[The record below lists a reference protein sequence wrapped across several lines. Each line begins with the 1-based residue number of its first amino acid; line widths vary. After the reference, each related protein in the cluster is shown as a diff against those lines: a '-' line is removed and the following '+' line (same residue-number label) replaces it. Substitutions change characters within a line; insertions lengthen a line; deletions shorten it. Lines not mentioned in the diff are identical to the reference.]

1 MPRSVSET
9 PRCLRVA
16 TQACRALGHATVRR
30 AIVRLAILGLPLV
43 SCRAGSRDLSRF
55 ERATRPADVPA
66 SLGTGVRP
74 GTATAAPID
83 TSLPDTLPGGLD
95 GRSEVELSFLMVTTD
110 TLGRRPPRGRR
121 LLNARAAQ
129 CIPIDANEQYLVALA
144 TARRHAEFNERVPFD
159 SMTAVGMCGTLAWR
173 LAMKLADTVPLQW
186 KAEWAAWNL
195 LHISPS
201 LRALALR
208 TFDDDLARALAAG
221 DSTSVR
227 SALGYF
233 SGEMWLR
240 AQARLE
246 RPLQAI
252 ADDEEAVHWLD
263 ELAPSLVVL
272 PPIPRTSKELGVS
285 EAEWTARLYTRL
297 AELTPMPQRSQV
309 LRLALAP
316 WVATRNWG
324 ALDSAATA
332 LQRLSPR
339 DSAVV
344 VATALSAFHQSRMIL
359 YQLDKVN
366 AVFDSVVRLL
376 PRTDSA
382 RYDGFDDVLTR
393 DDDVWRYGFL
403 PNTRLAIERRGWL
416 VLDPMWSTPVNEL
429 RLVRRARVAEA
440 DYLYANVANPGQSG
454 SETASGRMH
463 VRRGAPTPRWT
474 FVRDVGVHRHYVREW
489 DGLTQGIAIT
499 RSFDWWRAFSGGRQ
513 RAGVISHWDVVD
525 VDPRDCPPP
534 ARKASECVEV
544 QRARWTG
551 VPFVGRMDT
560 IDVMLARFRAPGDS
574 VDLYVEGRVPL
585 RTFPH
590 RDTPRISL
598 GAKINTTLFLRTP
611 QGEPIHTSPTE
622 DGLPRSNMIALT
634 HAWRARTGTG
644 EIMHRVEALEPNRG
658 AAARG
663 VMQFTSDAALKIP
676 VSGFGMSD
684 VLATGNAVEVRVPA
698 QRWFDYRI
706 TPSAGVVLPKQRF
719 SLLWEIYELT
729 PGPDG
734 RVRWKVEIQ
743 REQGERVIT
752 DDVRDA
758 LTEGSKASAKVVAS
772 EPDASSLTYAR
783 EAPPRGVQVEHVK
796 IPLPDNAAYGRHVIS
811 VTVTDLVSGRRTSRS
826 VGVRLLVPSLQ
837 KRVEVKGPT
846 LPNGFPP

>member
-1 MPRSVSET
+1 MRRSLSL
-9 PRCLRVA
+9 CLAVLLPVVA
-16 TQACRALGHATVRR
+16 L
-30 AIVRLAILGLPLV
+30 

-55 ERATRPADVPA
+55 ERATRPADAPV
-66 SLGTGVRP
+66 SLGRGVAP
-74 GTATAAPID
+74 GTGAPAPVDTNKPNDPSAAD
-83 TSLPDTLPGGLD
+83 SLPDGINGF
-95 GRSEVELSFLMVTTD
+95 SETELSFIIIQTD
-110 TLGRRPPRGRR
+110 SLGRRPPTGRK
-121 LLNARAAQ
+121 LVNAIHTQ
-129 CIPIDANEQYLVALA
+129 CIPLNAHSNAEVAVA
-144 TARRHAEFNERVPFD
+144 AARRHADRNQRVPFD
-159 SMTAVGMCGTLAWR
+159 SLTPVSMCGNLAWR
-173 LAMKLADTVPLQW
+173 LAMKLADSVPLQW
-186 KAEWAAWNL
+186 RAEWAAWNL
-195 LHISPS
+195 LHIRPS

-208 TFDDDLARALAAG
+208 TFDDDLSRALAAG
-221 DSTSVR
+221 DSASVR
-227 SALGYF
+227 EALGHF
-233 SGEMWLR
+233 AAEMWVR

-252 ADDEEAVHWLD
+252 NDDEMAVHRLD
-263 ELAPSLVVL
+263 AMVPPLIVL
-272 PPIPRTSKELGVS
+272 PPIPPTSKELGIS

-297 AELTPMPQRSQV
+297 AELTPTPQRSQV

-316 WVATRNWG
+316 WVAMRNWE

-332 LQRLSPR
+332 LQRIAPR
-339 DSAVV
+339 DSGVV
-344 VATALSAFHQSRMIL
+344 MASALSHFHRSGMRL
-359 YQLDKVN
+359 AQLDRVD
-366 AVFDSVVRLL
+366 ATFDSVVRLL
-376 PRTDSA
+376 PRPDSA

-429 RLVRRARVAEA
+429 RLARRARVAEA
-440 DYLYANVANPGQSG
+440 DFLYANVANPGQSG

-463 VRRGAPTPRWT
+463 VRRGAPSPRWT
-474 FVRDVGVHRHYVREW
+474 FVRDVGVHREYVRVW
-489 DGLTQGIAIT
+489 DGLKQGIAIT
-499 RSFDWWRAFSGGRQ
+499 HAFDWWRAFSGGRQ
-513 RAGVISHWDVVD
+513 RAGLISHWDVVA

-585 RTFPH
+585 RSFPH
-590 RDTPRISL
+590 RDTPYISL
-598 GAKINTTLFLRTP
+598 RTKITTSLFLRTP
-611 QGEPIHTSPTE
+611 QGEPIYSAPVE
-622 DGLPRSNMIALT
+622 EVLPRSNVIALT
-634 HAWRARTGTG
+634 HAWRTRTGTG
-644 EIMHRVEALEPNRG
+644 EIMHRVEALEPSRG

-684 VLATGNAVEVRVPA
+684 VLVTGNAVEVRVPA

-706 TPSAGVVLPKQRF
+706 TPNAGVVLPKQRF

-743 REQGERVIT
+743 REQGARVIT

-758 LTEGSKASAKVVAS
+758 LTAGNKASAKVVAA

-796 IPLPDNAAYGRHVIS
+796 IPLPDNAAYGRHVVS
-811 VTVTDLVSGRRTSRS
+811 VTVTDLVSGRQVSRS

-837 KRVEVKGPT
+837 KRVEVKGAPM
-846 LPNGFPP
+846 PFGIPPYGR

>member
-1 MPRSVSET
+1 MRRSLSL
-9 PRCLRVA
+9 CLAVLFAVA
-16 TQACRALGHATVRR
+16 AA
-30 AIVRLAILGLPLV
+30 
-43 SCRAGSRDLSRF
+43 SCRANSRDLARL

-66 SLGTGVRP
+66 SLSRGVTPGTGAPAPVDTNTSKDP
-74 GTATAAPID
+74 SAAD
-83 TSLPDTLPGGLD
+83 SLPEGINGFSQT
-95 GRSEVELSFLMVTTD
+95 ELSFILIQTD
-110 TLGRRPPRGRR
+110 SLGRRPPSGRN
-121 LLNARAAQ
+121 LVNAILTQ
-129 CIPIDANEQYLVALA
+129 CIPIDAHSSADVAVA
-144 TARRHAEFNERVPFD
+144 TARRHADRNQRVPFD
-159 SMTAVGMCGTLAWR
+159 SLTSVGMCGNLAWR
-173 LAMKLADTVPLQW
+173 LAMKLADSVPLQW

-195 LHISPS
+195 LHIRPT

-208 TFDDDLARALAAG
+208 TFDDDVARTLAAG
-221 DSTSVR
+221 DSASVR
-227 SALGYF
+227 EALGF
-233 SGEMWLR
+233 IAGEMWLR

-252 ADDEEAVHWLD
+252 ADDELAVHRLD
-263 ELAPSLVVL
+263 ELVPPLTAL
-272 PPIPRTSKELGVS
+272 PPVPKASRELGVS

-297 AELTPMPQRSQV
+297 AELTPMPQRSQI

-316 WVATRNWG
+316 WVATRNWE

-332 LQRLSPR
+332 LQRLAPR
-339 DSAVV
+339 DSGVV
-344 VATALSAFHQSRMIL
+344 MATALSYFHRSRMSL
-359 YQLDKVN
+359 HQLDRVD

-376 PRTDSA
+376 PRSDSA

-429 RLVRRARVAEA
+429 RLARRARVAEA
-440 DYLYANVANPGQSG
+440 DFLYANVANPGQSG

-463 VRRGAPTPRWT
+463 VRRGAPSPRWA
-474 FVRDVGVHRHYVREW
+474 FVTDIGAHRHYVRKW

-513 RAGVISHWDVVD
+513 RAGLISHWDVVD

-551 VPFVGRMDT
+551 MPFVGRMDT

-590 RDTPRISL
+590 RDTPYVRPNAQITS
-598 GAKINTTLFLRTP
+598 TLFLRTP
-611 QGEPIHTSPTE
+611 LGEPIVQPSVQ
-622 DGLPRSNMIALT
+622 DNLPSSRTIALT

-644 EIMHRVEALEPNRG
+644 EIMHRVEALEPSRG

-684 VLATGNAVEVRVPA
+684 VLATGNAVEVRAPA
-698 QRWFDYRI
+698 QRWYDFRI
-706 TPSAGVVLPKQRF
+706 TPNAGVVLPKQRF

-729 PGPDG
+729 PGHDG

-758 LTEGSKASAKVVAS
+758 LTEGSKASAKVVAA
-772 EPDASSLTYAR
+772 EPDASALAYSR

-837 KRVEVKGPT
+837 KRVEVKGPPMP
-846 LPNGFPP
+846 LFVPPPSF

>member
-1 MPRSVSET
+1 MRRSLSL
-9 PRCLRVA
+9 CLAVLLPVVA
-16 TQACRALGHATVRR
+16 L
-30 AIVRLAILGLPLV
+30 

-55 ERATRPADVPA
+55 ERATRPAEVPA
-66 SLGTGVRP
+66 SLGRDVAP
-74 GTATAAPID
+74 GTGAPAPVDTNKPNDPSAAD
-83 TSLPDTLPGGLD
+83 SLPDGINGF
-95 GRSEVELSFLMVTTD
+95 SETELSFIMIQTD
-110 TLGRRPPRGRR
+110 SLGRRPPTGRK
-121 LLNARAAQ
+121 LLKAIQTQ
-129 CIPIDANEQYLVALA
+129 CIPIDAHSRAEVAVA
-144 TARRHAEFNERVPFD
+144 TARRHADRNQRVPFD
-159 SMTAVGMCGTLAWR
+159 SLTPVGMCGNLAWR
-173 LAMKLADTVPLQW
+173 LAMKLADSVPLQW
-186 KAEWAAWNL
+186 RAEWAAWNL
-195 LHISPS
+195 LHIRPS

-221 DSTSVR
+221 DSASVR
-227 SALGYF
+227 EALGHF
-233 SGEMWLR
+233 AAEMWVR

-252 ADDEEAVHWLD
+252 NEDETAVHKLD
-263 ELAPSLVVL
+263 AMVPALVVL
-272 PPIPRTSKELGVS
+272 PPVPPTSKELGVS

-297 AELTPMPQRSQV
+297 AELTPTPQRSQV

-316 WVATRNWG
+316 WVATRNWE

-332 LQRLSPR
+332 LQRIAPR
-339 DSAVV
+339 DSGVV
-344 VATALSAFHQSRMIL
+344 MASALSYFHRSRMSL
-359 YQLDKVN
+359 AQLDRVD
-366 AVFDSVVRLL
+366 AAFDSVVRLL
-376 PRTDSA
+376 PRPDSA

-429 RLVRRARVAEA
+429 RLARRARVAEA
-440 DYLYANVANPGQSG
+440 DFLYANVANPGQSG

-463 VRRGAPTPRWT
+463 VRRGAPSPRWT
-474 FVRDVGVHRHYVREW
+474 FVHDRGAHREYVRVW
-489 DGLTQGIAIT
+489 DGLRQGIAIT
-499 RSFDWWRAFSGGRQ
+499 HAFDWWRAFSGGRQ
-513 RAGVISHWDVVD
+513 RAGLISHWDVVAA
-525 VDPRDCPPP
+525 DPRDCPPP

-585 RTFPH
+585 RSFPH
-590 RDTPRISL
+590 RDTPYMRPNAQITS
-598 GAKINTTLFLRTP
+598 TLFLRTP
-611 QGEPIHTSPTE
+611 LGEPIVQPSVQDNLPSPRT
-622 DGLPRSNMIALT
+622 IALT

-644 EIMHRVEALEPNRG
+644 EIMHRVEALEPSRG

-706 TPSAGVVLPKQRF
+706 TPNAGVVLPKQRF

-758 LTEGSKASAKVVAS
+758 LTSGNKASAKVVAS
-772 EPDASSLTYAR
+772 EPDASSLTYSR

-796 IPLPDNAAYGRHVIS
+796 LPLPDNAAYGRHVVS
-811 VTVTDLVSGRRTSRS
+811 VTVTDLVSGRQISRS

-837 KRVEVKGPT
+837 KRVEVKAAPMPFGI
-846 LPNGFPP
+846 PPYGR